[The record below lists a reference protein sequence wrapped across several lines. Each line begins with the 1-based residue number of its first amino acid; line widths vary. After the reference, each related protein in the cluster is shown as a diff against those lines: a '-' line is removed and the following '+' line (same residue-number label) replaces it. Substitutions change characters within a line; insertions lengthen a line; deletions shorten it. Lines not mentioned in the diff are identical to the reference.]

1 MKGGLKLTNVDLSRP
16 KVPTQA
22 PKWLD
27 VYGKR
32 LWPKLANYLN
42 RNSKVLRADE
52 YLLQQYCSSYDIYR
66 RAYESVKKDG
76 LQQKMYKTTVSPVTG
91 DVVAK
96 DFAGF
101 RKNPAVQTMS
111 DALNKLN
118 SIGRELGLSPRARSE
133 MLELNAP
140 EEKKKSVAE
149 SMKEFFKS

>member
-27 VYGKR
+27 VYGKK

-42 RNSKVLRADE
+42 KNSKVLRADE

-101 RKNPAVQTMS
+101 RKNPAVATMK
-111 DALNKLN
+111 DAVDTLNR
-118 SIGRELGLSPRARSE
+118 IGVQLGLTPKGRQELLEIVGEETNKASTAE
-133 MLELNAP
+133 ML
-140 EEKKKSVAE
+140 
-149 SMKEFFKS
+149 KEFLGK

>member
-16 KVPTQA
+16 KVQTQA

-27 VYGKR
+27 VYGKK

-42 RNSKVLRADE
+42 KNSKVLRADE

-118 SIGRELGLSPRARSE
+118 SIGRDLGLSPRARSE
-133 MLELNAP
+133 MLGLNAP
-140 EEKKKSVAE
+140 EEKKKTVAE
-149 SMKEFFKS
+149 AMKDFFK

>member
-1 MKGGLKLTNVDLSRP
+1 M
-16 KVPTQA
+16 PTQA

-27 VYGKR
+27 VYGKK

-42 RNSKVLRADE
+42 KNSKVLRADE

-96 DFAGF
+96 YFAGF

-118 SIGRELGLSPRARSE
+118 SIGKELGLSPRARSE

-149 SMKEFFKS
+149 SMKEFFK